1 MLVKLVQNVTNIS
14 TVDINLKAGFIFP
27 LVSIMS
33 QVFRNPLVTVNELR
47 QILLD
52 NRVEDNDLSKI
63 FGVKHT
69 SLRKE
74 LFE

>member
-1 MLVKLVQNVTNIS
+1 
-14 TVDINLKAGFIFP
+14 
-27 LVSIMS
+27 
-33 QVFRNPLVTVNELR
+33 LVTVNELR